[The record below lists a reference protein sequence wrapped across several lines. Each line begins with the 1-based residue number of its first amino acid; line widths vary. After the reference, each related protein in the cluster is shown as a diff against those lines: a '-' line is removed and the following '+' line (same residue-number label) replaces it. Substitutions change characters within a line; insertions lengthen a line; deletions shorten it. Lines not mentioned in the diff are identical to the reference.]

1 MKRIIALLTLLVIV
15 VSSLPSCKNPAVGYV
30 DADVDYNFSGC
41 TENALYTTVIAIS
54 ENYSDYK
61 GKTVAISGKYSYVY
75 DFKESTCVQDI
86 IIATDPTNCCDAYL
100 EIEFADGVSAIPGA
114 FSTFIGRF
122 TDDTRMLVT
131 EVVSF
136 TELSTTYDVD
146 ARSIS
151 ASDLKTLIDT
161 YGSNHKTSELNG
173 KKVLLFG
180 HHVINTVESSGIR
193 YKYLAGYDGNGKTTW
208 SIELDKLAEGVTLPV
223 QNGNYL
229 NPCIVTGTLSFYTE
243 GSTTYASIDVD
254 TIARVYPK

>member
-1 MKRIIALLTLLVIV
+1 MKKIISLFILLFVII
-15 VSSLPSCKNPAVGYV
+15 SSFSACSKPEGYV
-30 DADVDYNFSGC
+30 NADVDYNFSGC

-54 ENYSDYK
+54 ENYSDYN
-61 GKTVAISGKYSYVY
+61 GKTVAISGKFSYLY
-75 DFKESTCVQDI
+75 DFKESKCVESI

-100 EIEFADGVSAIPGA
+100 TIDFAEGISAVPGA

-122 TDDTRMLVT
+122 VDGKRMLVT
-131 EVVSF
+131 EVVS
-136 TELSTTYDVD
+136 TAGTASVYDVD
-146 ARSIS
+146 ARSLS
-151 ASDLKTLIDT
+151 AADLKTLIDN
-161 YGSNHKTSELNG
+161 YGKNHKTSDLNG

-180 HHVINTVESSGIR
+180 HHVVKLIEASGIR

-208 SIELDKLAEGVTLPV
+208 SIELDKLADGVTLPI

-229 NPCIVTGTLSFYTE
+229 NPCVVTGTLSFYTE

>member
-1 MKRIIALLTLLVIV
+1 MLLLTVTAV
-15 VSSLPSCKNPAVGYV
+15 LPSCSKPFGYV
-30 DADVDYNFSGC
+30 DADVDYNFSGS

-75 DFKESTCVQDI
+75 DFKESSCVQDI

-122 TDDTRMLVT
+122 LDNKRMLVT
-131 EVVSF
+131 EVVSYSD
-136 TELSTTYDVD
+136 LSAVYDVD
-146 ARSIS
+146 ARTMS
-151 ASDLKTLIDT
+151 ASSLKALIDT

-180 HHVINTVESSGIR
+180 HHVVKTVEASGIR
-193 YKYLAGYDGNGKTTW
+193 YKYLAGYDGVSSTTW

-229 NPCIVTGTLSFYTE
+229 NPCMVTGTLSFYTE

-254 TIARVYPK
+254 TIVRVYPK